1 MALLL
6 VTPRPYLVGM
16 ETITVI
22 NRTAVEAWLARL
34 GLEAVEVD
42 RCPVAECEVCGP
54 LSVGAAA

>member
-1 MALLL
+1 MEQITPIMA
-6 VTPRPYLVGM
+6 TSTTM
-16 ETITVI
+16 T
-22 NRTAVEAWLARL
+22 EAWLARL

>member
-1 MALLL
+1 
-6 VTPRPYLVGM
+6 M

>member
-1 MALLL
+1 
-6 VTPRPYLVGM
+6 M

-22 NRTAVEAWLARL
+22 NRTAVETWLARL
-34 GLEAVEVD
+34 GLGAVEVD